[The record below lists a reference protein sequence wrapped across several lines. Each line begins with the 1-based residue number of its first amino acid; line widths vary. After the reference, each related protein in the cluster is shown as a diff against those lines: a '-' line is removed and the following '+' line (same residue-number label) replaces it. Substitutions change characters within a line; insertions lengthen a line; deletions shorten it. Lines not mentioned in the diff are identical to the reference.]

1 MAKESLAGKVAIVTG
16 ASSGAGWA
24 SARALAAQGV
34 RLCVTARRRQALETL
49 RDEVIAAGGECLVV
63 PADVTRDDEVREV
76 VATCLK
82 HYRRLDM
89 LVNSAGVQ
97 IYGYFDRLEWRQIE
111 RVFDVTC
118 FGYFRF
124 ARAVLPHFRDK
135 NQGQIINVLSMLS
148 LGGAPLLSVYSAAKH
163 ALWGWA
169 QCLELELYR
178 TGISVSNVMAPS
190 IATPMFDH
198 APTQFG
204 RAPRP
209 VPPTY
214 SPDVVARAVVRL
226 AKKPRSKSIPVF
238 LQGGLIVFVN
248 RYLTKLGS
256 YFLSHFGERMQ
267 MSHERIDR
275 PEGNLFRPMAQGVG
289 PRGSVPPTPKWK
301 LWGGT
306 TAAVLLMGAGVAGL
320 GVGTQRTL
328 RALH

>member
-1 MAKESLAGKVAIVTG
+1 MAREKLAGKVAIVTG

-24 SARALAAQGV
+24 SARQLAAQGV
-34 RLCVTARRRQALETL
+34 RLCVTARRQSALEAL
-49 RDEVIAAGGECLVV
+49 REEVIESGGECLVV
-63 PADVTRDDEVREV
+63 AGDVTRDEDVQRV
-76 VATCLK
+76 VDTCLQ
-82 HYRRLDM
+82 HYGRLDL

-124 ARAVLPHFRDK
+124 ARAVLPHFRAR
-135 NQGQIINVLSMLS
+135 NEGQIINVLSMLS
-148 LGGAPLLSVYSAAKH
+148 LGGAPLLSAYSAAKH

-226 AKKPRSKSIPVF
+226 ARSRKSKSIPVF
-238 LQGGLIVFVN
+238 LQGGLIVFIN
-248 RYLTKLGS
+248 RHLTKLGS
-256 YFLSHFGERMQ
+256 YFLGHLGERLQ
-267 MSHERIDR
+267 MSDAHIDR

-301 LWGGT
+301 LWGST
-306 TAAVLLMGAGVAGL
+306 TAALLLLGAGAAGLRMGA
-320 GVGTQRTL
+320 R
-328 RALH
+328 RALG